1 MGSDKP
7 AQAELWWQAGCPLY
21 KLQNRKKNCFEATLF
36 LTATACMKF
45 SLNQFTQ
52 NQFTQYI

>member
-1 MGSDKP
+1 
-7 AQAELWWQAGCPLY
+7 LWWQAGCPLY

>member
-1 MGSDKP
+1 MGSGKP
-7 AQAELWWQAGCPLY
+7 AQAELWWQAGCPLN
-21 KLQNRKKNCFEATLF
+21 KLQNRKNNCFEETLF

-52 NQFTQYI
+52 YI